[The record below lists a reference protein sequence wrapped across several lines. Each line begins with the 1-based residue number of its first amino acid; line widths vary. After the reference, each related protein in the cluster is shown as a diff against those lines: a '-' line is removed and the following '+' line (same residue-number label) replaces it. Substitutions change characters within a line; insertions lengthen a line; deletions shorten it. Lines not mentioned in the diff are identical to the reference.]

1 MNPERLLTA
10 TLRELPHGASVTR
23 ILAAAIAAVEPGA
36 AVRRFLRRERETLVA
51 GDVAHDLHA
60 FDRVWIIG
68 AGRQGANG
76 SRCRRDRR
84 ERLTGA

>member
-36 AVRRFLRRERETLVA
+36 AVRRFLRRDEKRWLPETLHTIS
-51 GDVAHDLHA
+51 AHLIESGSSA
-60 FDRVWIIG
+60 P
-68 AGRQGANG
+68 ARQG
-76 SRCRRDRR
+76 RRWQSPLLRSSVN
-84 ERLTGA
+84 A